1 MSAGSDPAPQPARK
15 WDTRRVLY
23 AVLALQ
29 LGMAAFL
36 AGGDVWATLPH
47 LSRPSPQPQL
57 TTPIAPGDQTRR
69 YAPRDTPL
77 EQTRPGAP
85 ERPYQSTGDM
95 PRRLE
100 FLREGDV
107 LRVTGAIQDGDA
119 ARVAEVLAS
128 EDGVTALRL
137 NSPGG
142 SVRDALEIGR
152 AIRAA
157 NLETRMAAVD
167 VCFSACPY
175 VLAGGTV
182 RRVHRQAQVGVHQ
195 HYFDAKTLLP
205 AFLAVESIQHG
216 QGRVMGFLDDMG
228 VDPLVMQ
235 HALATPPDEI
245 YILLEAEL
253 LSYRLATD
261 VGE

>member
-1 MSAGSDPAPQPARK
+1 MTANSDPAPARR

-36 AGGDVWATLPH
+36 AGRDVWATLPH
-47 LSRPSPQPQL
+47 LALPSPQPQL

-85 ERPYQSTGDM
+85 ERPYRSTGDM

-107 LRVTGAIQDGDA
+107 LRVTGAIEAGDG
-119 ARVAEVLAS
+119 ARFAKALEG
-128 EDGVTALRL
+128 EKGVTTLRL

-142 SVRDALEIGR
+142 SVQDALEIGR
-152 AIRAA
+152 TIRAA
-157 NLETRMAAVD
+157 RLETRMNAVD

-175 VLAGGTV
+175 VLAGGTE

-195 HYFDAKTLLP
+195 HYFGAKTVLP

-216 QGRVMGFLDDMG
+216 QGDVMRFLDDMG
-228 VDPLVMQ
+228 VDIMVMQ

-245 YILLEAEL
+245 YILLDDEL
-253 LSYRLATD
+253 LSYRMATAL
-261 VGE
+261 EE

>member
-1 MSAGSDPAPQPARK
+1 MSADSDPAPLRK

-36 AGGDVWATLPH
+36 AGRDVWATLPH
-47 LSRPSPQPQL
+47 LAWPSPQPQL

-77 EQTRPGAP
+77 EQTRPDAP
-85 ERPYQSTGDM
+85 ERPYRSTGDM

-100 FLREGDV
+100 FLRMGDV
-107 LRVTGAIQDGDA
+107 LRVTGAIEEGDA
-119 ARVAEVLAS
+119 ARFAKALEG
-128 EDGVTALRL
+128 EKGVTTLRL

-142 SVRDALEIGR
+142 SVQDALEIGR
-152 AIRAA
+152 TIRAA
-157 NLETRMAAVD
+157 RLETRLEAVD

-175 VLAGGTV
+175 VLAGG
-182 RRVHRQAQVGVHQ
+182 RERHVHPDAQVGVHQ
-195 HYFDAKTLLP
+195 HYFGANTVLP
-205 AFLAVESIQHG
+205 AFLAVESIQYG
-216 QGRVMGFLDDMG
+216 QGAVMRFLDEMG
-228 VDPLVMQ
+228 VDSLVMQ

-253 LSYRLATD
+253 LSYRLAT
-261 VGE
+261 VVEK